1 LLWIIKAPFSRS
13 VLEISLNNLSLLNLR
28 IKREA
33 RKLGFFQAGIASV
46 DSAPHYDFFLKWL
59 GDGFHGE
66 MSYLF
71 HQAPKRKDP
80 RLAFSEASSILV
92 LAMNY
97 FPGEKFYDSP
107 LKGRISRYSWGEDY
121 HGVIHERL
129 EELLHFIQKEEPSA
143 KGSCYVD
150 TGPIMEK
157 AWGARTVLGWMGKHT
172 NLISR
177 QRGSWFFL
185 GVILLNIP
193 LEPDSQEGNY
203 CGTCNRCIE
212 ACPTGAIVA
221 PYILD
226 ARICVSYLTIEYR
239 GSIPR
244 HLRHLIGNRIFGCDE
259 CQEICP
265 WNRFARETSEKS
277 FSPGEGYE
285 MPDLIPLVGI
295 TPGEFKQRFN
305 KSPIYRA
312 TRDAFVRNVVIAL
325 GNSGKQ
331 QAIPVLEEA
340 LLDSSALVRASAA
353 WSLGAISQDLAGEI
367 LLKAQKRENNPLVLE
382 EIGFVLSS
390 ESVKRVPGGGSASSA

>member
-1 LLWIIKAPFSRS
+1 M
-13 VLEISLNNLSLLNLR
+13 
-28 IKREA
+28 
-33 RKLGFFQAGIASV
+33 GFFQAGIALV

-59 GDGFHGE
+59 GDGCHGE

-71 HQAPKRKDP
+71 RQAPKRKDP
-80 RLAFSEASSILV
+80 RLVFPEARSIVV

-97 FPGEKFYDSP
+97 FPGDNFSDFP
-107 LKGRISRYSWGEDY
+107 LKGRISRYAWGKDY

-150 TGPIMEK
+150 TGPVMEK
-157 AWGARTVLGWMGKHT
+157 AWGAQTAVGWMGKHT

-193 LEPDSQEGNY
+193 LEPDAQERNF

-226 ARICVSYLTIEYR
+226 ARICISYLTIEYR
-239 GSIPR
+239 GPIPR

-259 CQEICP
+259 CQETCP
-265 WNRFARETSEKS
+265 WNRFARKTSEKG

-285 MPDLIPLVGI
+285 MPDLITLVGI
-295 TPGEFKQRFN
+295 TPGEFEQRFK

-312 TRDAFVRNVVIAL
+312 TRDGFVRNVVTAL
-325 GNSGKQ
+325 GNSGRH

-353 WSLGAISQDLAGEI
+353 WALGAISQDPAREI

-382 EIGFVLSS
+382 EISFVLSS
-390 ESVKRVPGGGSASSA
+390 ESVKRIREEGTASDT

>member
-1 LLWIIKAPFSRS
+1 M
-13 VLEISLNNLSLLNLR
+13 EIPLNNLSLLNSR

-33 RKLGFFQAGIASV
+33 RKLGFSQAGIASV
-46 DSAPHYDFFLKWL
+46 YSVPHYDFFLKWL
-59 GDGFHGE
+59 GDGCHGE

-71 HQAPKRKDP
+71 RQAPKRKDP
-80 RLAFSEASSILV
+80 RLAFSEARSILV

-97 FPGEKFYDSP
+97 FPGEKFSDSP
-107 LKGRISRYSWGEDY
+107 LKGRISRYAWGKDY

-129 EELLHFIQKEEPSA
+129 EKLLLFIQKEESTA

-150 TGPIMEK
+150 TGPVMEK
-157 AWGARTVLGWMGKHT
+157 AWGAQTAVGWMGKHT

-193 LEPDSQEGNY
+193 LEPDSQVRNY

-244 HLRHLIGNRIFGCDE
+244 HLRHLIGNKIFGCDE
-259 CQEICP
+259 CQETCP
-265 WNRFARETSEKS
+265 WNRFARKTSEKC

-295 TPGEFKQRFN
+295 TPGEFEQRFK

-312 TRDAFVRNVVIAL
+312 TRDGFVRNVVTAL
-325 GNSGKQ
+325 GNSGKHE
-331 QAIPVLEEA
+331 AIPVLEKA
-340 LLDSSALVRASAA
+340 LLDSSPLVRASSA
-353 WSLGAISQDLAGEI
+353 WALGAISRDLAGEI

-382 EIGFVLSS
+382 EIRSVLSS
-390 ESVKRVPGGGSASSA
+390 ESAKRVPEEDSASDA